1 MQELFQRELLGNAFW
16 QYGLFFIFVFGA
28 VLLAKILDFFLG
40 GRIKGLVKR
49 TKTKLDDLIV
59 EVLRRFLK
67 LVLIVVVF
75 RLGINIF
82 QISPKVENIFDKT
95 FLALLAILAIYILV
109 RLVDLFVAYL
119 EPRVALTKSRL
130 DDHLLLLLRKSLKI
144 FIIVSVT
151 LITME
156 MMKIKVTSLIA
167 GLGVGGIAI
176 AFAARDTIS
185 NFFGSIAIFADRPF
199 VVGDR
204 IIVEGY
210 EGFIESIGF
219 RTTRIRTLEGTLVT
233 IPNSK
238 MVNTAINNISRR
250 PTIRN
255 MFTIGV
261 TYDTG
266 LEKMSKA
273 LEILRD
279 VFKNHKSTE
288 NYWVYFK
295 EYGSHSLNIL
305 VSHWCKCLK
314 YEEFL
319 KATEEINLEVMRRFE
334 ESKIEF
340 AFPTQTIY
348 LKKEKQENIREA

>member
-1 MQELFQRELLGNAFW
+1 
-16 QYGLFFIFVFGA
+16 
-28 VLLAKILDFFLG
+28 
-40 GRIKGLVKR
+40 
-49 TKTKLDDLIV
+49 
-59 EVLRRFLK
+59 
-67 LVLIVVVF
+67 
-75 RLGINIF
+75 
-82 QISPKVENIFDKT
+82 
-95 FLALLAILAIYILV
+95 V

-130 DDHLLLLLRKSLKI
+130 DDHILLLLRKSLKI

-156 MMKIKVTSLIA
+156 VMEIKVTSLIA

-204 IIVEGY
+204 VIVEGY

-219 RTTRIRTLEGTLVT
+219 RTTKIRTLEGTLVT

-238 MVNTAINNISRR
+238 MVNTAINNVARR
-250 PTIRN
+250 PAVRN

-266 LEKMSKA
+266 LEKMRKA

-279 VFKNHKSTE
+279 TLKNHKSTKD
-288 NYWVYFK
+288 YWVYFK
-295 EYGSHSLNIL
+295 EYGSHSLDIL
-305 VSHWCKCLK
+305 VVHWCKYLD

-319 KATEEINLEVMRRFE
+319 RATEEINLEIMRRFE
-334 ESKIEF
+334 ASKIEF
-340 AFPTQTIY
+340 AFPTQTLY
-348 LKKEKQENIREA
+348 LKKEAEGTPPSK